1 MVDDNK
7 KSIFP
12 IITKLMDENVD
23 EVSQLESSY
32 QSLANEILKDLPK
45 TLDEGAYIDNAT
57 VIRRMSNTLEMNEV
71 LVKIPRLIGKH
82 LIAIYS
88 KGTKL
93 KKVVSTVVDN
103 TELLDGNNNFPH
115 LVLPTTNG
123 DSHKLYALTYCD
135 KLVELSIDE
144 YRLINTQL
152 YKVGVEGR
160 SLIKALISYHAMK
173 YEHEAYLL
181 MPTYVA
187 ESNVFYELLQDKIDE
202 HVIIPHKE
210 LNLYQVRKFQ
220 NQKNIYFLGSEETF
234 KELKGKT
241 KFPEVIFA
249 DTEDA
254 LYSLLEGWNLF
265 TLNTMLSAEVER
277 ILLDVRLF
285 YVHRIGEL
293 QKKLERFNK
302 DIVSVSDEELKEEIQ
317 GYRNK
322 LRDYVANLQ
331 GKSNDFDKA
340 YNTIIKNVDS
350 FEKSLFNIFDYAEG
364 GGNFNTSNY
373 TLVLLRVFFKHVLGN
388 FLVEAHNDIQK
399 LRKVGYVYLEV
410 CEILAKYKEGYFLTV
425 DEMEYIKS
433 LPSDSYQIAKMQ
445 VMLSS
450 KVNFTQKQ
458 IQQVVPYLDPI
469 ETGEENYYFGLY
481 LLEQNKYK
489 AAANKFLEA
498 IELDYNRA
506 ENRLMELYHMD
517 PNLIDLETLA
527 MYLIPEASYLLA
539 REVEDTKAR
548 KADVYY
554 KIAASKEYQDAIAH
568 LADKLYW
575 EYIRLSYRECKDSEI
590 QDSIYNVINLYL
602 YLMKKRRNEEY
613 QLRIGLLYHK
623 VEDYGRAYELLSSL
637 SHEEAIYTCARM
649 LEYGNGVSKN
659 LSAAKNL
666 YAKISKYKDAHKR
679 WTTIDNAER
688 EKARKTTYS
697 ESRSYERSYSS
708 SSSGSSSSGCFA
720 ITATCAA
727 PEKDRSWTDLSKLI
741 KFRNAFVRMEGA
753 ESVAEYYRL
762 GPMIVDSINAEEQP
776 KEMYQNLWNTYI
788 EPSLTSFFEGK
799 LDDVK
804 RIYVN
809 MCKMLCEKYDIPV
822 EDHILRKYEAGKYK
836 KTQD

>member
-23 EVSQLESSY
+23 EISVLESNY
-32 QSLANEILKDLPK
+32 QSLANEILKELPK
-45 TLDEGAYIDNAT
+45 TLDNGAYIDNAT
-57 VIRRMSNTLEMNEV
+57 VIRRISSTLEMNEV
-71 LVKIPRLIGKH
+71 LVKVPGLIGKH
-82 LIAIYS
+82 LISLYS
-88 KGTKL
+88 KGSKL
-93 KKVVSTVVDN
+93 KEALSVVIDDV
-103 TELLDGNNNFPH
+103 ELIDLNNNLPH
-115 LVLPTTNG
+115 LVLPTIHG
-123 DSHKLYALTYCD
+123 ESCRLYALTYCD
-135 KLVELSIDE
+135 KLVELSLDE
-144 YRLINTQL
+144 FRLINTQL
-152 YKVGVEGR
+152 YKVGVECR
-160 SLIKALISYHAMK
+160 SLIKAFISYHTMK

-181 MPTYVA
+181 MPTYVE
-187 ESNVFYELLQDKIDE
+187 ESNVFYELLKNKVDE

-220 NQKNIYFLGSEETF
+220 NSKDIYFLGTDSAF
-234 KELKGKT
+234 IKIKGNS
-241 KFPEVIFA
+241 KFPEVTSL
-249 DTEDA
+249 DVEDS
-254 LYSLLEGWNLF
+254 LYMLLEDWNQF
-265 TLNTMLSAEVER
+265 TLNTMLSVEVER

-285 YVHRIGEL
+285 YTHQFVEL

-302 DIVSVSDEELKEEIQ
+302 DIISVSDEELKEEIQ

-322 LRDYVANLQ
+322 LRDHVANLQ
-331 GKSNDFDKA
+331 IKSNDFDRV
-340 YNTIIKNVDS
+340 YNTIIKSVDG
-350 FEKSLFNIFDYAEG
+350 FEKNLFNIFDYSTG
-364 GGNFNTSNY
+364 TTNFNTHNY
-373 TLVLLRVFFKHVLGN
+373 IRVLLRVFFKHVLGD

-399 LRKVGYVYLEV
+399 LRKVGYTYLKA
-410 CEILAKYKEGYFLTV
+410 CEIVVKYKEGHALTV
-425 DEMEYIKS
+425 DEMKYIKS

-445 VMLSS
+445 LILSS
-450 KVNFTQKQ
+450 KVNFTPKQ
-458 IQQVVPYLDPI
+458 IEQLVPYLDPI
-469 ETGEENYYFGLY
+469 ETGKEKYYLGLY
-481 LLEQNKYK
+481 LINQNKYK
-489 AAANKFLEA
+489 AGASKLLEA
-498 IELDYNRA
+498 MELDYSWA
-506 ENRLMELYHMD
+506 GKRLMELYHMD
-517 PNLIDLETLA
+517 SNLIDLETLA

-554 KIAASKEYQDAIAH
+554 KIAASRQHQDAIEH
-568 LADKLYW
+568 LADELYW
-575 EYIRLSYRECKDSEI
+575 EYIRLPYQECQDSEV

-602 YLMKKRRNEEY
+602 YLMKKDRNEEY
-613 QLRIGLLYHK
+613 QLRIGLLYNK
-623 VEDYGRAYELLSSL
+623 VQDYGRAYELLSEL

-666 YAKISKYKDAHKR
+666 YAKISNYKDAHKR
-679 WTTIDNAER
+679 WTRIDNAEK

-708 SSSGSSSSGCFA
+708 SSSGSSSSGCFV

-727 PEKDRSWTDLSKLI
+727 LEKDRSWTDLSKLI
-741 KFRNAFVRMEGA
+741 KFRNAFVRMEGV

-762 GPMIVDSINAEEQP
+762 GPMIVENINAEEQP

-822 EDHILRKYEAGKYK
+822 EDHILRKYGAGKYK
-836 KTQD
+836 KSQD

>member
-93 KKVVSTVVDN
+93 KKAVSTVVDD

-160 SLIKALISYHAMK
+160 SLIKAFISYHAMK

-181 MPTYVA
+181 MPTYVT
-187 ESNVFYELLQDKIDE
+187 ESNAFYELLQDKIDE

-234 KELKGKT
+234 KERKGKT

-254 LYSLLEGWNLF
+254 LYSLLEGWNQF

-285 YVHRIGEL
+285 YAHRLGEL

-331 GKSNDFDKA
+331 GKSNDFDRV
-340 YNTIIKNVDS
+340 YNTIVKSVDG
-350 FEKSLFNIFDYAEG
+350 FEKSLFNIFDYSTG
-364 GGNFNTSNY
+364 TTNFNTSNY
-373 TLVLLRVFFKHVLGN
+373 TQVLLRVFFKHVLGD

-399 LRKVGYVYLEV
+399 LQKVGYAYPKA
-410 CEILAKYKEGYFLTV
+410 CEIVVKYKEGHALTV

-445 VMLSS
+445 LMLSS

-458 IQQVVPYLDPI
+458 IEQIVPYLDPI
-469 ETGEENYYFGLY
+469 ETGKENYYLGLY
-481 LLEQNKYK
+481 LINQNKYK
-489 AAANKFLEA
+489 AGVNKLLEA
-498 IELDYNRA
+498 MELDYNWA
-506 ENRLMELYHMD
+506 GKRLMDLYHMD
-517 PNLIDLETLA
+517 SNLIDLETLA

-548 KADVYY
+548 KSDVYY
-554 KIAASKEYQDAIAH
+554 KIAASRQHQEAIEY
-568 LADKLYW
+568 LADELYW
-575 EYIRLSYRECKDSEI
+575 EYIRLPYQECQDSEV

-602 YLMKKRRNEEY
+602 YLMKKDRNEEY
-613 QLRIGLLYHK
+613 QLRIGLLYNK
-623 VEDYGRAYELLSSL
+623 VQDYGRAYELLSEL

-659 LSAAKNL
+659 LSAAKDL
-666 YAKISKYKDAHKR
+666 YYEIFGYKDSCSRINK
-679 WTTIDNAER
+679 IDDIER
-688 EKARKTTYS
+688 KQASRTTYS

-708 SSSGSSSSGCFA
+708 SRSSRSSGCFV

-727 PEKDRSWTDLSKLI
+727 LEKDRSWTDLSKLI

-762 GPMIVDSINAEEQP
+762 GPMIVDSINSEEQP

-836 KTQD
+836 KSQD

>member
-93 KKVVSTVVDN
+93 KKAVSTVVDD

-160 SLIKALISYHAMK
+160 SLIKAFISYHAMK

-187 ESNVFYELLQDKIDE
+187 ELNAFHELLQDKIDE

-234 KELKGKT
+234 KERKGKT

-254 LYSLLEGWNLF
+254 LYSLLEGWNQF

-285 YVHRIGEL
+285 YAHRLGEL

-331 GKSNDFDKA
+331 GKSNDFDRV
-340 YNTIIKNVDS
+340 YNTIIKSVDG
-350 FEKSLFNIFDYAEG
+350 FEKSLFNIFDYSTG
-364 GGNFNTSNY
+364 TTNFNTANY
-373 TLVLLRVFFKHVLGN
+373 TQVLLRVFFKHVLGD

-399 LRKVGYVYLEV
+399 LRKVGYAYPKA
-410 CEILAKYKEGYFLTV
+410 CEIVVKYKEGHALTV

-445 VMLSS
+445 LMLSS

-458 IQQVVPYLDPI
+458 IGQIVPYLDPI
-469 ETGEENYYFGLY
+469 ETGKENYYLGLY
-481 LLEQNKYK
+481 LINQNKYK
-489 AAANKFLEA
+489 AGANKLLEA
-498 IELDYNRA
+498 MELDYNWA
-506 ENRLMELYHMD
+506 GKRLMDLYHMD
-517 PNLIDLETLA
+517 SNLIDLETLA

-554 KIAASKEYQDAIAH
+554 KIAASRQHQEAIEY
-568 LADKLYW
+568 LADELYW
-575 EYIRLSYRECKDSEI
+575 EYIRLPYQECQDSEV

-602 YLMKKRRNEEY
+602 YLMKKDRNEEY
-613 QLRIGLLYHK
+613 QLRIGLLYNK
-623 VEDYGRAYELLSSL
+623 VQDYGRAYELLSEL

-659 LSAAKNL
+659 LSAAKDL
-666 YAKISKYKDAHKR
+666 YYEIFGYKDSCSRINK
-679 WTTIDNAER
+679 IDDIER
-688 EKARKTTYS
+688 KQASRTTYS

-708 SSSGSSSSGCFA
+708 SRSSRSSGCFV

-727 PEKDRSWTDLSKLI
+727 LEKDRSWTDLSKLI

-762 GPMIVDSINAEEQP
+762 GPMIVDSINSEEQP

-836 KTQD
+836 KSQD

>member
-23 EVSQLESSY
+23 EISGLESSY
-32 QSLANEILKDLPK
+32 QTLANEILKELPK

-71 LVKIPRLIGKH
+71 LAKIPRLIGKH

-93 KKVVSTVVDN
+93 KKALSTVVKD
-103 TELLDGNNNFPH
+103 TDLLEVNNNFPH
-115 LVLPTTNG
+115 LVLPATN
-123 DSHKLYALTYCD
+123 DEPHKLYALTYCD
-135 KLVELSIDE
+135 KLVKLSSDE
-144 YRLINTQL
+144 FRLINTQL
-152 YKVGVEGR
+152 HKVGMEGR
-160 SLIKALISYHAMK
+160 SLVKAFISYHAMK
-173 YEHEAYLL
+173 YEHEAYVL
-181 MPTYVA
+181 MPTYVE
-187 ESNVFYELLQDKIDE
+187 ESNPFYELLKDKVDKHI
-202 HVIIPHKE
+202 IIPYKE
-210 LNLYQVRKFQ
+210 LNLYQVKKFQ
-220 NQKNIYFLGSEETF
+220 NQNDIYFLGTDSDF
-234 KELKGKT
+234 MKLKGNN
-241 KFPEVIFA
+241 KFPEVISL
-249 DTEDA
+249 DVEDA
-254 LYSLLEGWNLF
+254 LYGLLETRNQF
-265 TLNTMLSAEVER
+265 TLNTILSAEVER

-285 YVHRIGEL
+285 YAHRLGEL

-331 GKSNDFDKA
+331 IKSNDFDRV
-340 YNTIIKNVDS
+340 YNTIVKSVEG
-350 FEKSLFNIFDYAEG
+350 FEKNLFNIFDYSTG
-364 GGNFNTSNY
+364 STNFNTSNY
-373 TLVLLRVFFKHVLGN
+373 IQVLLRVFFKHVLGD

-399 LRKVGYVYLEV
+399 LRKVGYVYLKA
-410 CEILAKYKEGYFLTV
+410 CEIVVKYKEGHALTV

-445 VMLSS
+445 LMLSS

-458 IQQVVPYLDPI
+458 IEQLVPYLDPI
-469 ETGEENYYFGLY
+469 ETGKENYYLGLY
-481 LLEQNKYK
+481 LINQNKYK
-489 AAANKFLEA
+489 AGANKLLEA
-498 IELDYNRA
+498 MELDYNWA
-506 ENRLMELYHMD
+506 GKRLMDLYHMD
-517 PNLIDLETLA
+517 SNLIDLETLA

-554 KIAASKEYQDAIAH
+554 KIAASRQHQDAIEH
-568 LADKLYW
+568 LADELYW
-575 EYIRLSYRECKDSEI
+575 EYIRLPYQECQDSEV

-602 YLMKKRRNEEY
+602 YLMKKDRNEEY
-613 QLRIGLLYHK
+613 QLRIGLLYNK
-623 VEDYGRAYELLSSL
+623 VQDYGRAYELLSGL
-637 SHEEAIYTCARM
+637 SHEEAIYACARM

-659 LSAAKNL
+659 LSAAKDL
-666 YAKISKYKDAHKR
+666 YYEIFGYKDSCSRINK
-679 WTTIDNAER
+679 IDDIER
-688 EKARKTTYS
+688 KQASRTTYS

-708 SSSGSSSSGCFA
+708 SRSSRSSGCFV

-727 PEKDRSWTDLSKLI
+727 LEKDRSWTDLSKLI

-762 GPMIVDSINAEEQP
+762 GPMIVDSINSEEQP

-822 EDHILRKYEAGKYK
+822 EDYILRKYEAGKYK
-836 KTQD
+836 KSQD

>member
-23 EVSQLESSY
+23 GVSELESSY

-45 TLDEGAYIDNAT
+45 TLDDGAYIDNAT
-57 VIRRMSNTLEMNEV
+57 VIRRMSTTLEMNEV

-82 LIAIYS
+82 LISVHS
-88 KGTKL
+88 KGAKL
-93 KKVVSTVVDN
+93 KKALSTVIDDAKF
-103 TELLDGNNNFPH
+103 LDLNNNLPH
-115 LVLPTTNG
+115 LVLPNIDG
-123 DSHKLYALTYCD
+123 ESHKLYALTYCD
-135 KLVELSIDE
+135 KLIELSMDE
-144 YRLINTQL
+144 FCLINTQL
-152 YKVGVEGR
+152 YKVSVEGR
-160 SLIKALISYHAMK
+160 SLIKAFISYHKMK
-173 YEHEAYLL
+173 FEHEAYLL
-181 MPTYVA
+181 MPTYVE
-187 ESNVFYELLQDKIDE
+187 ESNAFYEILKDKIDE
-202 HVIIPHKE
+202 HVIIPYKE

-220 NQKNIYFLGSEETF
+220 NQKDIYFLGNEEAF
-234 KELKGKT
+234 NVLKGNN
-241 KFPEVIFA
+241 KFPEVIFS

-254 LYSLLEGWNLF
+254 LYSLLESWNQF

-331 GKSNDFDKA
+331 GKSNDFDKV
-340 YNTIIKNVDS
+340 YNTIIKNIDD
-350 FEKSLFNIFDYAEG
+350 FEKSLFNIFDYTDG
-364 GGNFNTSNY
+364 SVNFDTYNY
-373 TLVLLRVFFKHVLGN
+373 THVLLRVFFKHILGD

-399 LRKVGYVYLEV
+399 LRKVGYAYLKA
-410 CEILAKYKEGYFLTV
+410 CEILVKYREGHSLTV

-445 VMLSS
+445 LMLSS

-458 IQQVVPYLDPI
+458 IEQLVPYLDPI
-469 ETGEENYYFGLY
+469 ETGKENYYLGLY
-481 LLEQNKYK
+481 LLNQEKYK
-489 AAANKFLEA
+489 AGANKLLEA
-498 IELDYNRA
+498 MELDYNWA
-506 ENRLMELYHMD
+506 GKRLMDLYHMD
-517 PNLIDLETLA
+517 SNLIDLETLA

-554 KIAASKEYQDAIAH
+554 KIAASRQHQDAIEH
-568 LADKLYW
+568 LADELYW
-575 EYIRLSYRECKDSEI
+575 EYIRLPYQECQDSEV

-602 YLMKKRRNEEY
+602 YLMKKDRNEEY
-613 QLRIGLLYHK
+613 QLRIGLLYNK
-623 VEDYGRAYELLSSL
+623 VQDYGRAYELLSGL
-637 SHEEAIYTCARM
+637 PYEEAIYTCARM

-666 YAKISKYKDAHKR
+666 YYEVFGYKDSSSRINKISD
-679 WTTIDNAER
+679 IER
-688 EKARKTTYS
+688 KQASRTTYS

-708 SSSGSSSSGCFA
+708 SRSSRSSGCFV

-727 PEKDRSWTDLSKLI
+727 LEKDRSWTDLSKLI

-762 GPMIVDSINAEEQP
+762 GPMIVDSINAEEEP

-788 EPSLTSFFEGK
+788 EPSLTSFFAGK

-836 KTQD
+836 KSQD

>member
-23 EVSQLESSY
+23 EVSELESSY
-32 QSLANEILKDLPK
+32 QTLVNEILKELPK

-71 LVKIPRLIGKH
+71 LVKIPSLIGKH

-88 KGTKL
+88 KGSKL
-93 KKVVSTVVDN
+93 KKALSTVAED
-103 TELLDGNNNFPH
+103 TDLLEVNNNLPH
-115 LVLPTTNG
+115 LVLPALNCE
-123 DSHKLYALTYCD
+123 SHKLYALTYCD
-135 KLVELSIDE
+135 KLVEISRDE
-144 YRLINTQL
+144 FRLINTQFH
-152 YKVGVEGR
+152 KVGVEAR
-160 SLIKALISYHAMK
+160 SLIKAFISYYTMK
-173 YEHEAYLL
+173 YEHEAYVL
-181 MPTYVA
+181 MPTYVE
-187 ESNVFYELLQDKIDE
+187 ESNAFYELLQDKIDE
-202 HVIIPHKE
+202 HIIIPYKE
-210 LNLYQVRKFQ
+210 LNLYQIKKLQ
-220 NQKNIYFLGSEETF
+220 NQKDMYFLGSEETF
-234 KELKGKT
+234 REIKGNT
-241 KFPEVIFA
+241 KVSEVIFL

-254 LYSLLEGWNLF
+254 LYSLLEGWNQF
-265 TLNTMLSAEVER
+265 TLNTILSVEVER

-285 YVHRIGEL
+285 YAHRLGEL

-340 YNTIIKNVDS
+340 YNAIIKNVDS
-350 FEKSLFNIFDYAEG
+350 FEKSLFNIFDYSEG
-364 GGNFNTSNY
+364 GANFNTSNY
-373 TLVLLRVFFKHVLGN
+373 TEVLLRVFFKHIEGN

-399 LRKVGYVYLEV
+399 LRKVGYAYLKA
-410 CEILAKYKEGYFLTV
+410 CEILVKYREGHSLTV
-425 DEMEYIKS
+425 DEIEYIKS

-445 VMLSS
+445 LMLSS

-458 IQQVVPYLDPI
+458 IEQIVPYLDPI
-469 ETGEENYYFGLY
+469 ETGKENYYLGLY
-481 LLEQNKYK
+481 LINQNKYK
-489 AAANKFLEA
+489 AGANKLLEA
-498 IELDYNRA
+498 MELDYNWA
-506 ENRLMELYHMD
+506 GKRLMDLYHMD
-517 PNLIDLETLA
+517 SNLIDLETLA

-548 KADVYY
+548 KSDVYY
-554 KIAASKEYQDAIAH
+554 KIAASRQHQEAIEY
-568 LADKLYW
+568 LADELYW
-575 EYIRLSYRECKDSEI
+575 EYIRLPYQECQDSEV

-602 YLMKKRRNEEY
+602 YLMKKDRNEEY
-613 QLRIGLLYHK
+613 QLRIGLLYNK
-623 VEDYGRAYELLSSL
+623 VQDYGRAYELLSEL

-659 LSAAKNL
+659 LSAAKDL
-666 YAKISKYKDAHKR
+666 YYEIFGYKDSCSRINK
-679 WTTIDNAER
+679 IDDIER
-688 EKARKTTYS
+688 KQASRTTYS

-708 SSSGSSSSGCFA
+708 SRSSRSSGCFV

-727 PEKDRSWTDLSKLI
+727 LEKDRSWTDLSKLI

-762 GPMIVDSINAEEQP
+762 GPMIVDSINSEEQP

-799 LDDVK
+799 LEDVK

-836 KTQD
+836 KSQD

>member
-1 MVDDNK
+1 MKEDNK

-23 EVSQLESSY
+23 EVSHLESNY
-32 QSLANEILKDLPK
+32 QTLANEILKDLPR
-45 TLDEGAYIDNAT
+45 TLDDGAYIDNAT
-57 VIRRMSNTLEMNEV
+57 VIRRMSTTLEMNEV
-71 LVKIPRLIGKH
+71 LVKIPGLIGKH
-82 LIAIYS
+82 LISVYS

-93 KKVVSTVVDN
+93 KKALSTVIDDAKFL
-103 TELLDGNNNFPH
+103 ELNNNLPH
-115 LVLPTTNG
+115 LVLPSIDG
-123 DSHKLYALTYCD
+123 ESHKLYALTYCD
-135 KLVELSIDE
+135 KLIELNLDE
-144 YRLINTQL
+144 FRLINTQL
-152 YKVGVEGR
+152 YKVDVEGR
-160 SLIKALISYHAMK
+160 SLIKAFISYHTMK

-181 MPTYVA
+181 MPTYVE
-187 ESNVFYELLQDKIDE
+187 ESNAFYEILKDKIDG

-220 NQKNIYFLGSEETF
+220 NQKDIYFLGSEEAF
-234 KELKGKT
+234 NKLKGNN
-241 KFPEVIFA
+241 KFPEVIFS

-254 LYSLLEGWNLF
+254 LYSLLESWNQF

-285 YVHRIGEL
+285 YARRIGEL

-302 DIVSVSDEELKEEIQ
+302 DIVSVSDEGLKEEIQ

-322 LRDYVANLQ
+322 LRDYVSTIQ
-331 GKSNDFDKA
+331 VKSNDFDKV
-340 YNTIIKNVDS
+340 YNTIIKNVDE
-350 FEKSLFNIFDYAEG
+350 FEKSLFNIFDYADG
-364 GGNFNTSNY
+364 VVNFNTSNY
-373 TLVLLRVFFKHVLGN
+373 TQVLLRVFFKHVLGN
-388 FLVEAHNDIQK
+388 FLVETHNDIQK
-399 LRKVGYVYLEV
+399 LRKVGYAYLEA
-410 CEILAKYKEGYFLTV
+410 CEIVVKYKEGHSLTV

-445 VMLSS
+445 LILSS
-450 KVNFTQKQ
+450 KVNFSQKQ
-458 IQQVVPYLDPI
+458 IQKIVPYLEPI
-469 ETGEENYYFGLY
+469 ETGKENYYLGLY
-481 LLEQNKYK
+481 LLEQDQYK
-489 AAANKFLEA
+489 AGTNKLLKA
-498 IELDYNRA
+498 MELDYNWA
-506 ENRLMELYHMD
+506 GKRLMDLYHMD
-517 PNLIDLETLA
+517 SNLIDLETLA

-554 KIAASKEYQDAIAH
+554 KIAASKEYQEAIAH
-568 LADKLYW
+568 LADKLYE
-575 EYIRLSYRECKDSEI
+575 EYIRLPYQECKDPDV
-590 QDSIYNVINLYL
+590 QNSIYNVINLYL
-602 YLMKKRRNEEY
+602 YLMKKRGDKRY
-613 QLRIGLLYHK
+613 QLQIGLLYHK
-623 VEDYGRAYELLSSL
+623 VQDYGRAYELLSGL
-637 SHEEAIYTCARM
+637 SNEEAIYTCAKM

-659 LSAAKNL
+659 LSGAKNL
-666 YAKISKYKDAHKR
+666 YAKISNYKDAHSR

-708 SSSGSSSSGCFA
+708 SSSGSSSSGCFV

-727 PEKDRSWTDLSKLI
+727 LEKDRSWTDLSKLL

-762 GPMIVDSINAEEQP
+762 GPMIVDSINSEKQP

-788 EPSLTSFFEGK
+788 EPSLTSFFSGK

-836 KTQD
+836 KSQD

>member
-12 IITKLMDENVD
+12 IITKLMDENVA
-23 EVSQLESSY
+23 EVSELESSY

-45 TLDEGAYIDNAT
+45 TLDDGAYIDNAT
-57 VIRRMSNTLEMNEV
+57 VIRRMSATLEMNEV

-82 LIAIYS
+82 LISVYS
-88 KGTKL
+88 KGAKL
-93 KKVVSTVVDN
+93 KKALSTVIDDAKF
-103 TELLDGNNNFPH
+103 LGLNNNLPH
-115 LVLPTTNG
+115 LVLPSIDG
-123 DSHKLYALTYCD
+123 ESHKLYALTYCD
-135 KLVELSIDE
+135 KLIELSMDE
-144 YRLINTQL
+144 FRLINTQL
-152 YKVGVEGR
+152 YKVSVEGR
-160 SLIKALISYHAMK
+160 SLIKAFISYHTMK

-181 MPTYVA
+181 MPAYVE
-187 ESNVFYELLQDKIDE
+187 ESNAFYEILKDKIDE

-220 NQKNIYFLGSEETF
+220 NQKDIYFLGNEEAF
-234 KELKGKT
+234 NVLKGNN
-241 KFPEVIFA
+241 KFPEVIFS

-254 LYSLLEGWNLF
+254 LHSLLESWNQF
-265 TLNTMLSAEVER
+265 TLNTMLSVEVER

-285 YVHRIGEL
+285 YARRIGEL

-302 DIVSVSDEELKEEIQ
+302 DIVSVSDEELKEEIK

-340 YNTIIKNVDS
+340 YNVIIKNVDS
-350 FEKSLFNIFDYAEG
+350 FEKSLFNIFDYSEG
-364 GGNFNTSNY
+364 GANFNTSNY
-373 TLVLLRVFFKHVLGN
+373 TQVLLRVFFKHIVGN

-399 LRKVGYVYLEV
+399 LRKVGYAYLEV
-410 CEILAKYKEGYFLTV
+410 CEILAKYKEGHALTV

-433 LPSDSYQIAKMQ
+433 LPNDSYQIAKMQ
-445 VMLSS
+445 LMLSS

-458 IQQVVPYLDPI
+458 IEQLVPYLDPI
-469 ETGEENYYFGLY
+469 ETGKENYYLGLY
-481 LLEQNKYK
+481 LINQNKYK
-489 AAANKFLEA
+489 AGTNKLLEA
-498 IELDYNRA
+498 MELDYNWA
-506 ENRLMELYHMD
+506 GKRLMDLYHMD
-517 PNLIDLETLA
+517 SNLIDLETLA

-554 KIAASKEYQDAIAH
+554 KIAASRQHQDAIEH
-568 LADKLYW
+568 LADELYW
-575 EYIRLSYRECKDSEI
+575 EYIRLPYQECQDSEV

-602 YLMKKRRNEEY
+602 YLMKKDRNEEY
-613 QLRIGLLYHK
+613 QLRIGLLYNK
-623 VEDYGRAYELLSSL
+623 VQDYGRAYDLLSGL

-659 LSAAKNL
+659 LSAAKDL
-666 YAKISKYKDAHKR
+666 YYEIFGYKDSSSR
-679 WTTIDNAER
+679 IDKIDDIER
-688 EKARKTTYS
+688 KQASRTTYS

-708 SSSGSSSSGCFA
+708 SGSSSSSGCFV
-720 ITATCAA
+720 ITSTCAA
-727 PEKDRSWTDLSKLI
+727 LQKDRSWTDISKLI

-762 GPMIVDSINAEEQP
+762 GPMIVDNINAEEQP

-804 RIYVN
+804 RIYVD

-836 KTQD
+836 KSQD

>member
-23 EVSQLESSY
+23 EISGLESSY
-32 QSLANEILKDLPK
+32 QTLANEILKELPK

-71 LVKIPRLIGKH
+71 LAKIPRLIGKH

-88 KGTKL
+88 KGPKL
-93 KKVVSTVVDN
+93 KKAMSTVVDD

-135 KLVELSIDE
+135 KLVELSLDE

-160 SLIKALISYHAMK
+160 SLIKAFISYHAMK

-249 DTEDA
+249 DTE
-254 LYSLLEGWNLF
+254 GWNQF

-285 YVHRIGEL
+285 YAHRLGEL

-322 LRDYVANLQ
+322 LRDYVGNLQ
-331 GKSNDFDKA
+331 IKSDDFDRV
-340 YNTIIKNVDS
+340 YNTIVKSVEG
-350 FEKSLFNIFDYAEG
+350 FEKNLFNIFDYAED

-373 TLVLLRVFFKHVLGN
+373 TQVLLRVFFKHVLGD
-388 FLVEAHNDIQK
+388 FLVETHNDIQK
-399 LRKVGYVYLEV
+399 LRKVGYVYLKA
-410 CEILAKYKEGYFLTV
+410 CEIVVKYKEGHALTV

-445 VMLSS
+445 LMLSS
-450 KVNFTQKQ
+450 RVNFTQKQ
-458 IQQVVPYLDPI
+458 IEQLVPYLDPI
-469 ETGEENYYFGLY
+469 ETGKENYYLGLY
-481 LLEQNKYK
+481 LINQNKYK
-489 AAANKFLEA
+489 AGANKLLEA
-498 IELDYNRA
+498 MELDYNWA
-506 ENRLMELYHMD
+506 GKRLMDLYHMD
-517 PNLIDLETLA
+517 SNLIDLETLA

-548 KADVYY
+548 KSDVYY
-554 KIAASKEYQDAIAH
+554 KIAASRQHQEAIEY
-568 LADKLYW
+568 LADELY
-575 EYIRLSYRECKDSEI
+575 
-590 QDSIYNVINLYL
+590 
-602 YLMKKRRNEEY
+602 
-613 QLRIGLLYHK
+613 
-623 VEDYGRAYELLSSL
+623 
-637 SHEEAIYTCARM
+637 
-649 LEYGNGVSKN
+649 
-659 LSAAKNL
+659 
-666 YAKISKYKDAHKR
+666 
-679 WTTIDNAER
+679 
-688 EKARKTTYS
+688 
-697 ESRSYERSYSS
+697 
-708 SSSGSSSSGCFA
+708 
-720 ITATCAA
+720 
-727 PEKDRSWTDLSKLI
+727 
-741 KFRNAFVRMEGA
+741 
-753 ESVAEYYRL
+753 
-762 GPMIVDSINAEEQP
+762 
-776 KEMYQNLWNTYI
+776 
-788 EPSLTSFFEGK
+788 
-799 LDDVK
+799 
-804 RIYVN
+804 
-809 MCKMLCEKYDIPV
+809 
-822 EDHILRKYEAGKYK
+822 
-836 KTQD
+836 

>member
-1 MVDDNK
+1 MEEDNK

-23 EVSQLESSY
+23 EVSELESSY

-45 TLDEGAYIDNAT
+45 TLDDGAYIDNAT
-57 VIRRMSNTLEMNEV
+57 VIRRMSTNLEMNEV
-71 LVKIPRLIGKH
+71 LVKIPRLLGKH
-82 LIAIYS
+82 LISMYS

-93 KKVVSTVVDN
+93 KKALSTVIDN
-103 TELLDGNNNFPH
+103 AKFLDLNNNLPH
-115 LVLPTTNG
+115 LVLPTIG
-123 DSHKLYALTYCD
+123 GESHKLYALTYCD
-135 KLVELSIDE
+135 KLIELSLDE
-144 YRLINTQL
+144 FRLINTQL

-160 SLIKALISYHAMK
+160 SLIKAFISYHTMK

-181 MPTYVA
+181 MPTYVE
-187 ESNVFYELLQDKIDE
+187 ESNAFYEILQDKIDE

-220 NQKNIYFLGSEETF
+220 NQKDIYFLGSEEAF
-234 KELKGKT
+234 NELKGNN
-241 KFPEVIFA
+241 KFPEVIFSDA
-249 DTEDA
+249 EDA
-254 LYSLLEGWNLF
+254 LHSLLESWNQF

-285 YVHRIGEL
+285 YARRSGEL

-302 DIVSVSDEELKEEIQ
+302 DIVSVSDEDLKEEIQ

-322 LRDYVANLQ
+322 LRDYVSTLQ
-331 GKSNDFDKA
+331 VKSNDFDKA
-340 YNTIIKNVDS
+340 YNTIIKNVDD
-350 FEKSLFNIFDYAEG
+350 FEKSLFNIFDYADG
-364 GGNFNTSNY
+364 VVNFNTSNY
-373 TLVLLRVFFKHVLGN
+373 TQVLLRVFFKHIVGN

-399 LRKVGYVYLEV
+399 LRKVGYAHLEA
-410 CEILAKYKEGYFLTV
+410 CEIVVKYKEGHSLTV
-425 DEMEYIKS
+425 DEMEYVKS

-445 VMLSS
+445 LTLSS
-450 KVNFTQKQ
+450 KVNFSQKQ
-458 IQQVVPYLDPI
+458 IQKIVPYLEPI
-469 ETGEENYYFGLY
+469 ETGKENYYLGLY
-481 LLEQNKYK
+481 LLEQDQYK
-489 AAANKFLEA
+489 AGANKLLEA
-498 IELDYNRA
+498 MELDYNWA
-506 ENRLMELYHMD
+506 GKRLMDLYHMD
-517 PNLIDLETLA
+517 SNLIDLETLA

-554 KIAASKEYQDAIAH
+554 KIAASKEYQEAVEH
-568 LADKLYW
+568 LADKLYE
-575 EYIRLSYRECKDSEI
+575 EYIRLPYQECKDSEV
-590 QDSIYNVINLYL
+590 QNSIYNVINLYL
-602 YLMKKRRNEEY
+602 YLMKKRGDKKY
-613 QLRIGLLYHK
+613 QLQIGLLYHK
-623 VEDYGRAYELLSSL
+623 VQDYGRAYELLSGL
-637 SHEEAIYTCARM
+637 SNEEAIYTCAKM

-659 LSAAKNL
+659 LSGAKNL
-666 YAKISKYKDAHKR
+666 YAKISNYKDAHSR
-679 WTTIDNAER
+679 WTTIDNAEK

-708 SSSGSSSSGCFA
+708 SRSSSSGCFV

-727 PEKDRSWTDLSKLI
+727 LEKDRSWTDLSKLL

-762 GPMIVDSINAEEQP
+762 GPMIVDSINSEEQP

-799 LDDVK
+799 LEDVK

-836 KTQD
+836 KSQD